1 MIIKDLFIGNFRI
14 SQLFGK
20 NPQMYAKFGLKG
32 HNGID
37 FACPTGTQLVCC
49 FDEAEVITAEDD
61 KTGYGKHI
69 KLWDKKQQLV
79 AIYGHCK
86 ELLVKVGD
94 RVKFGNLIAISN
106 NTGFSTGPHLHF
118 GVCKVDKNCKR
129 LNTNNGYSGWIN
141 PLEDFVWETENL
153 KKPIEES
160 GIIDDMT
167 TEEKNILNF
176 LKEQKADEGKVR
188 EAFGCLNDMPQ
199 KNKQIQT
206 LSTKVIDLDLFT
218 KDLLSRIEV
227 LEGEIKANND
237 LVISWQQEV
246 TTATKQIRKISEDL
260 EAMTQQKN
268 KYKNYYEKALDKSAD
283 KLTIKEL
290 FTLLVNKIF
299 KK

>member
-69 KLWDKKQQLV
+69 KLWDKKQQIV

-94 RVKFGNLIAISN
+94 TVKFGNLIAISN

-160 GIIDDMT
+160 VIINDMT
-167 TEEKNILNF
+167 EQEKNL
-176 LKEQKADEGKVR
+176 L
-188 EAFGCLNDMPQ
+188 
-199 KNKQIQT
+199 
-206 LSTKVIDLDLFT
+206 KVIKEAKLNEGDIRWLADNISIKNNDT
-218 KDLLSRIEV
+218 VKK
-227 LEGEIKANND
+227 LEEEITGYKKANNELADKVSIQGEEIYGLKGTISD
-237 LVISWQQEV
+237 LY
-246 TTATKQIRKISEDL
+246 KDL
-260 EAMTQQKN
+260 EKKQLQIGKMTDEFNKLQAEYKDLSKN
-268 KYKNYYEKALDKSAD
+268 KPELALSDCSARQLFILFIK
-283 KLTIKEL
+283 KL
-290 FTLLVNKIF
+290 F
-299 KK
+299 K

>member
-37 FACPTGTQLVCC
+37 FATPTGTQLVCC

-69 KLWDKKQQLV
+69 KLWDKKQQIV

-153 KKPIEES
+153 KKPIEENV
-160 GIIDDMT
+160 IINNMT
-167 TEEKNILNF
+167 DELKRILDFIKERKITEGQLRQMADWLKDNVVAEQDEEIKGLKATISDIFKDLEKKSLEYGKLLDEHNVLLPKYEQMLNSQSELADEEK
-176 LKEQKADEGKVR
+176 
-188 EAFGCLNDMPQ
+188 
-199 KNKQIQT
+199 
-206 LSTKVIDLDLFT
+206 
-218 KDLLSRIEV
+218 
-227 LEGEIKANND
+227 
-237 LVISWQQEV
+237 
-246 TTATKQIRKISEDL
+246 
-260 EAMTQQKN
+260 
-268 KYKNYYEKALDKSAD
+268 SA
-283 KLTIKEL
+283 KEL
-290 FTLLVNKIF
+290 FLLLIKKIF
-299 KK
+299 YGK

>member
-37 FACPTGTQLVCC
+37 FATPTGTQLVCC

-69 KLWDKKQQLV
+69 KLWDKKQQIV

-94 RVKFGNLIAISN
+94 TVKFGNLIAISN

-167 TEEKNILNF
+167 TEEKNLLKIIKEAKLNEGDIRW
-176 LKEQKADEGKVR
+176 LADNISIKN
-188 EAFGCLNDMPQ
+188 NDTV
-199 KNKQIQT
+199 KK
-206 LSTKVIDLDLFT
+206 
-218 KDLLSRIEV
+218 
-227 LEGEIKANND
+227 LEEEIAGYKKANNELADKVSIQGEEIYGLKGTISD
-237 LVISWQQEV
+237 LY
-246 TTATKQIRKISEDL
+246 KDL
-260 EAMTQQKN
+260 EKKQLQIGKMTDEFSKLQAE
-268 KYKNYYEKALDKSAD
+268 YKDLSKSKPELALSDCSARHLFILFIK
-283 KLTIKEL
+283 KL
-290 FTLLVNKIF
+290 F
-299 KK
+299 K